1 MSEIVAQIQSLVDE
15 NGVLK
20 IQNKLLEEE
29 LKKTKSKNRDLIKW
43 NKNKQ
48 NQISDLQNQV
58 TILERRLKLNQTK
71 KDIQSV

>member
-15 NGVLK
+15 NSVLK

-48 NQISDLQNQV
+48 NQISELQNQV

>member
-1 MSEIVAQIQSLVDE
+1 MSEIVTQIQSLVDE

-48 NQISDLQNQV
+48 NQISELQNQV

>member
-48 NQISDLQNQV
+48 NQISELQNQV

>member
-1 MSEIVAQIQSLVDE
+1 MSEIVTQIQSLVDE
-15 NGVLK
+15 NSVLK

-29 LKKTKSKNRDLIKW
+29 LKKAKSKNRDLIKW

-48 NQISDLQNQV
+48 NQISELQNQV

>member
-15 NGVLK
+15 NSVLK